1 MLILARKAG
10 ESVVLDGGIRLNI
23 LSTDGR
29 TVRIGIEA
37 PSHVRILRSEIVES
51 VESETRRASGA
62 AARWLAG
69 QAPRAVDP
77 AALAGVLP
85 SLTPSRVPPSAPP
98 PATEG

>member
-1 MLILARKAG
+1 MLILSRKAG
-10 ESVVLDGGIRLNI
+10 ESVVLDGGIRLSI

-29 TVRIGIEA
+29 TVRVGIEA
-37 PSHVRILRSEIVES
+37 PTDVRILRAEIVES

-77 AALAGVLP
+77 AALAGV
-85 SLTPSRVPPSAPP
+85 TPPRAPQPVPP
-98 PATEG
+98 PATAD